1 MKYRKIRNLMITFL
15 ISGMML
21 PLSSC
26 GKKNDS
32 AVKGGHA
39 ASSTTGVNDLLQSG
53 LDEQTSNQET
63 TTSEEVVI
71 DFTSSPA
78 YTSSAPLP
86 SEEVIPTFTM
96 NEEGVEVDLTV
107 LSSGAVYS
115 IVYDM
120 MMHPDNY
127 VGKVVKMRGLFDTAY
142 DEANGIRYYA
152 CVIQDATQCCAQ
164 GIEFELEN
172 PGTYPDDFPQV
183 GQECTVIGVF
193 DTYMEGEYMYATL
206 RKSKM
211 TITKEG

>member
-1 MKYRKIRNLMITFL
+1 MKNKLFRNLIISFL
-15 ISGMML
+15 SISMMMSL
-21 PLSSC
+21 ESC
-26 GKKNDS
+26 GKKKEN
-32 AVKGGHA
+32 VVNGGHA
-39 ASSTTGVNDLLQSG
+39 VSSTTGVNDLLQSG
-53 LDEQTSNQET
+53 LNEQTSEM
-63 TTSEEVVI
+63 TTSQEVVI

-107 LSSGAVYS
+107 MSSGTVYS

-127 VGKVVKMRGLFDTAY
+127 VGKVVKMRGIFDTAY
-142 DEANGIRYYA
+142 DEASGIRYYA

-172 PGTYPDDFPQV
+172 PGTYPDDFPKV
-183 GQECTVIGVF
+183 GQECTVVGVF
-193 DTYMEGEYMYATL
+193 DTYMEGEYRYATL
-206 RKSKM
+206 RHSNM
-211 TITKEG
+211 TVTDKT

>member
-1 MKYRKIRNLMITFL
+1 MKNKLFLNLIISFL
-15 ISGMML
+15 SISMMMSL
-21 PLSSC
+21 ESC
-26 GKKNDS
+26 GKKKEN
-32 AVKGGHA
+32 AVNGGHA
-39 ASSTTGVNDLLQSG
+39 VSSTTGVNDLLQSG
-53 LDEQTSNQET
+53 LNEQTSEE

-107 LSSGAVYS
+107 MSSGTVYS

-127 VGKVVKMRGLFDTAY
+127 VGKVVKMRGIFDTAY
-142 DEANGIRYYA
+142 DEASGIRYYA

-172 PGTYPDDFPQV
+172 PGTYPDDFPEV
-183 GQECTVIGVF
+183 GQECTVVGVF
-193 DTYMEGEYMYATL
+193 DTYMEGEYRYATL
-206 RKSKM
+206 RHSNM
-211 TITKEG
+211 TVTDKT

>member
-1 MKYRKIRNLMITFL
+1 MKNKLFRNLIITFL
-15 ISGMML
+15 SISMML
-21 PLSSC
+21 SLESC
-26 GKKNDS
+26 GKKKEN
-32 AVKGGHA
+32 AVNGGHA
-39 ASSTTGVNDLLQSG
+39 VSSTTGVNDLLQSG
-53 LDEQTSNQET
+53 LNEQTSEE

-107 LSSGAVYS
+107 MSSGTVYS

-127 VGKVVKMRGLFDTAY
+127 VGKVVKMRGIFDTAY
-142 DEANGIRYYA
+142 DEASGIRYYA

-164 GIEFELEN
+164 GIEFELEK
-172 PGTYPDDFPQV
+172 PGTYPDDFPEV
-183 GQECTVIGVF
+183 GQECTVVGVF
-193 DTYMEGEYMYATL
+193 DTYMEGEYRYATL
-206 RKSKM
+206 RHSNM
-211 TITKEG
+211 TVTDKT

>member
-1 MKYRKIRNLMITFL
+1 MKNKLFLNLIISFL
-15 ISGMML
+15 SISMMMSL
-21 PLSSC
+21 ESC
-26 GKKNDS
+26 GKKKEN
-32 AVKGGHA
+32 AVNGGHA
-39 ASSTTGVNDLLQSG
+39 VSSTTGVNDLLQSG
-53 LDEQTSNQET
+53 LNEQTSEM
-63 TTSEEVVI
+63 TTSQEVVI

-107 LSSGAVYS
+107 MSSGTVYS

-127 VGKVVKMRGLFDTAY
+127 VGKVVKMRGIFDTAY
-142 DEANGIRYYA
+142 DETSGIRYYA

-172 PGTYPDDFPQV
+172 PGMYPDDFPKV
-183 GQECTVIGVF
+183 GQECTVVGVF
-193 DTYMEGEYMYATL
+193 DTYMEGEYRYATL
-206 RKSKM
+206 RHSNM
-211 TITKEG
+211 TVTDKT